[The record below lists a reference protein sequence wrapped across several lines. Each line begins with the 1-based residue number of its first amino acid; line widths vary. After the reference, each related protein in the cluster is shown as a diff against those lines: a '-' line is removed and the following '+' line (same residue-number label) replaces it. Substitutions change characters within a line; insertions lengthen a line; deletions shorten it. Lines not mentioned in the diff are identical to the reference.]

1 MLNSSKKGKEK
12 QTRQARESE
21 KLLPGCY
28 GYVKMVQM
36 LDRFEWHSIDL
47 SGILFCISYSYITAS
62 ILRELSIEFH
72 AIFRKYAW
80 SNEKCVRL

>member
-28 GYVKMVQM
+28 GYVEIVQM
-36 LDRFEWHSIDL
+36 LDRFVWHCMLYSI
-47 SGILFCISYSYITAS
+47 ILYYSQYFKRVIDR
-62 ILRELSIEFH
+62 IPC
-72 AIFRKYAW
+72 Y
-80 SNEKCVRL
+80 N